1 MIRLKTLLEQT
12 TKKVPNVLF
21 VTDNIEDRRKGFAKQ
36 LISNAI
42 VTGDI
47 RTVDKGSLAQLKD
60 TLSVAISSYY
70 DLVVVMT
77 RGIYETNKN
86 TEYSL
91 TILNAIKNICKTSN
105 IPLVLN
111 TIPSVQFIKSKF
123 DKDINFT
130 LANDAEFDRFINQTA
145 DYVLDTGIF
154 NDDSFFNKTGI
165 YLTRQS
171 HEILYS
177 QMINIINDLDDTDE
191 TVYDVGQTEKIIAE
205 PGSKGRHV
213 RALQR
218 RLIEFGYEI
227 SERELK
233 NQKFGESTAAALSL
247 FKMKHGLSA
256 DAVLDKQTINK
267 LKTAVPD
274 KFDINQTSDK
284 DVNPTQGL
292 QLITPI
298 GIVSGNFSADLV
310 TQAFDLILK
319 YEGFNATAVWD
330 VNNWRI
336 GYGSST
342 VTKADGSVYR
352 LSNNRS
358 EKPIITIT
366 REDADRDLY
375 RRISD
380 EFIPS
385 VKKDLGSDAY
395 NAWEPGTIAA
405 LTSIC
410 YNYGSLPT
418 SIIDAANTKTTS
430 TLVDAVRALGTHNG
444 GINKDRRNKEADY
457 IVAAEN
463 YIAGVSDVTD
473 FAGNA
478 ASTGW
483 NSLTNILSATG
494 AAIVGASMFDSS
506 GGGKIL
512 GNNINIKV
520 PGAGAHAGQ
529 SGWQSNNAWDIGAPV
544 GTPVYAVNSGTV
556 ITFNDYGPTIQ
567 KRNGKKLFG
576 LGFTVKSDNSLPS
589 VYYTHL
595 KNPQVSKGSKI
606 VRGQLLA
613 YVMDFPG
620 SSFDHLHIGIESGDI
635 SQFITRDGTIKHA

>member
-86 TEYSL
+86 PENGL
-91 TILNAIKNICKTSN
+91 TILESIKTICKTAN

-111 TIPSVQFIKSKF
+111 TIPSVQFIKPEFAK
-123 DKDINFT
+123 KINFT
-130 LANDAEFDRFINQTA
+130 LANDAEFDRFISQTA
-145 DYVLDTGIF
+145 DYVLDTSMF

-165 YLTRQS
+165 YLTRQA
-171 HEILYS
+171 HERLYVEMIGILNELES
-177 QMINIINDLDDTDE
+177 ADE
-191 TVYDVGQTEKIIAE
+191 ITYDVGQTEKIIAE

-218 RLIEFGYEI
+218 RLMEFGYEI
-227 SERELK
+227 NDRELK
-233 NQKFGESTAAALSL
+233 NQKFGESTAAALVL

-256 DAVLDKQTINK
+256 DSVLDKQTINK

-274 KFDINQTSDK
+274 KMDVTQPLDSDMK
-284 DVNPTQGL
+284 PKQGL
-292 QLITPI
+292 ELITPI

-310 TQAFDLILK
+310 TQAYDLIIK
-319 YEGFNATAVWD
+319 YEGFSATAKWD
-330 VNNWRI
+330 VSNWRI
-336 GYGSST
+336 GHGSST
-342 VTKADGSVYR
+342 VTLADGSIYR

-358 EKPIITIT
+358 DKPTITIT
-366 REDADRDLY
+366 LEDADRDLQ

-385 VKKDLGSDAY
+385 VKNSLEANAYAAWKD
-395 NAWEPGTIAA
+395 GTIAA

-430 TLVDAVRALGTHNG
+430 TLVAAVRALGTHNG
-444 GINKDRRNKEADY
+444 GINNNRRNKEADY

-463 YIAGVSDVTD
+463 YTAGISDVTD
-473 FAGNA
+473 FTGNTVTA
-478 ASTGW
+478 GW
-483 NSLTNILSATG
+483 NNLSNILGATG
-494 AAIVGASMFDSS
+494 AGIIGSKIFGTSNGKLIGNK
-506 GGGKIL
+506 GGGDGGDWGGSLPKLISIL
-512 GNNINIKV
+512 PAGNWKASSQKRSTVLSRSGLQSDHHDARTDSYAGDFGLNSTFGGDTAKATAFAIAIAQNAGKDIDSWEPYVGKVLNID
-520 PGAGAHAGQ
+520 
-529 SGWQSNNAWDIGAPV
+529 SGNHRVQIIWQSNVGGNHWDHVHV
-544 GTPVYAVNSGTV
+544 GVR
-556 ITFNDYGPTIQ
+556 
-567 KRNGKKLFG
+567 KR
-576 LGFTVKSDNSLPS
+576 
-589 VYYTHL
+589 
-595 KNPQVSKGSKI
+595 
-606 VRGQLLA
+606 
-613 YVMDFPG
+613 
-620 SSFDHLHIGIESGDI
+620 
-635 SQFITRDGTIKHA
+635 

>member
-70 DLVVVMT
+70 DLFVVMT

-86 TEYSL
+86 PEYGL
-91 TILNAIKNICKTSN
+91 TILDVIKNICKTSN

-111 TIPSVQFIKSKF
+111 TIPSVQFIKPEFAKE
-123 DKDINFT
+123 INFT
-130 LANDAEFDRFINQTA
+130 LANDAEFDRFIDQTA

-165 YLTRQS
+165 YLTRQA

-177 QMINIINDLDDTDE
+177 QMINIINDLGDTDE

-284 DVNPTQGL
+284 DTNPTQGL

-319 YEGFNATAVWD
+319 YEGFNAAAVWD

-358 EKPIITIT
+358 EKPTITIT
-366 REDADRDLY
+366 REDADRDLH

-444 GINKDRRNKEADY
+444 GINKKRRNKEADY

-463 YIAGVSDVTD
+463 YIAGASDATD
-473 FAGNA
+473 FVGNT

-483 NSLTNILSATG
+483 NSLTNILGAT
-494 AAIVGASMFDSS
+494 AVAIIGSS
-506 GGGKIL
+506 GGSLIGNKGGGDDGDWGGSLPKLISILPAGNWKASSQKRSTKLSKSGKQSDHHDARTDSYAGDFGLNSTFGGDKEKATAFAIAVAQNAGKDIDSWL
-512 GNNINIKV
+512 PYVGKYLNIDSGNHRVQII
-520 PGAGAHAGQ
+520 
-529 SGWQSNNAWDIGAPV
+529 WQSNVGGNHWDHVHV
-544 GTPVYAVNSGTV
+544 G
-556 ITFNDYGPTIQ
+556 
-567 KRNGKKLFG
+567 
-576 LGFTVKSDNSLPS
+576 
-589 VYYTHL
+589 
-595 KNPQVSKGSKI
+595 
-606 VRGQLLA
+606 VRR
-613 YVMDFPG
+613 
-620 SSFDHLHIGIESGDI
+620 I
-635 SQFITRDGTIKHA
+635 